1 MRWRRKKYTEKYSEN
16 FVPEKADCLQID
28 GLSVDIRYQGQDCPA
43 LEDVSFTVHSGEIVG
58 LVGESGCG
66 KSLTSL
72 AVIGLLPKAAR
83 IQSGKIL
90 LGDKDLVSMKEQEK
104 CLYRGSRIAMI
115 FQDPMSALNPLMTI
129 GKQIEE
135 SYTIHHSNKTAEE
148 AKEKTLEMMRKAGL
162 SRVEEL
168 YKEYPHQLSG
178 GMKQRAMIAMA
189 LINHPDVI
197 IADEPTTALDVT
209 IQAQILELLQELNK
223 EFNSMILLIS
233 HDLGVI
239 RSVCDRTLVMYGGRI
254 VEEGK
259 TEDILRNPEHPYTKG
274 LLASVPVPENKG
286 QDITCIPGF
295 VEPLEKRK
303 STGCPFA
310 GRCNLVQK
318 QCTVQCPELIGTS
331 GHYVRCLLTGG
342 VQDVGE

>member
-1 MRWRRKKYTEKYSEN
+1 MKWRKNNASAGMQAADQMI
-16 FVPEKADCLQID
+16 EKADHLSIE
-28 GLSVDIRYQGQDCPA
+28 GLSVSIRYHGRNCPA
-43 LEDVSFTVHSGEIVG
+43 LEDVSFELHSGEIIG

-72 AVIGLLPKAAR
+72 AVIGLLPRAAR
-83 IQSGKIL
+83 IQAGKIL
-90 LGDKDLVSMKEQEK
+90 LGKKDLLAMREEEK
-104 CLYRGSRIAMI
+104 CAYRGSRIAMI
-115 FQDPMSALNPLMTI
+115 FQDPMSALNPLMTV

-135 SYTIHHSNKTAEE
+135 GYSIHHKDKTAEE
-148 AKEKTLEMMRKAGL
+148 AKEKTLEMMRKVGL

-223 EFNSMILLIS
+223 EFNSMIILIS

-239 RSVCDRTLVMYGGRI
+239 RSVCDRTMVMYGGRI

-259 TEDILRNPEHPYTKG
+259 TEQILEHPVHPYTKG
-274 LLASVPVPENKG
+274 LLASVPVPEKK
-286 QDITCIPGF
+286 DEEISCIPGF

-303 STGCPFA
+303 GSGCPFA
-310 GRCNLVQK
+310 GRCSIAVDECKEN
-318 QCTVQCPELIGTS
+318 CPELVDAA
-331 GHYVRCLLTGG
+331 GHQVRCWKIGG
-342 VQDVGE
+342 V